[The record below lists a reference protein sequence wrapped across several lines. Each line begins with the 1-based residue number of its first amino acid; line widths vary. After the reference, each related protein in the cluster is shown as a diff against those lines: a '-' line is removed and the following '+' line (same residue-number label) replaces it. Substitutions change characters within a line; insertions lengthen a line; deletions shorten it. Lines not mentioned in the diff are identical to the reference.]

1 MHDFMG
7 INMMTDW
14 NVAQERL
21 PGSLSYSEE
30 SNLAGKGESDEQK
43 RECNELKSATR

>member
-21 PGSLSYSEE
+21 P
-30 SNLAGKGESDEQK
+30 
-43 RECNELKSATR
+43 ELKPLLEGFKPT